1 MLLVSCCSLPAGN
14 AVNISG
20 QHKQE
25 LTLDFCYKSLFF
37 PPYVRFLDRAVV
49 SEWPSPTKKP
59 FRSNPDGGSVY
70 VRLTFPKRYCSLAL
84 LAFLLILTPT
94 ISAQEASQ
102 SGTRYPQFVIFYS
115 YHSSPENRPALR
127 KYMETDGVAQFEKW
141 KSDGVFKDYMILFS
155 SYVHINSVPWDML
168 IRIDFDTYG
177 DTDKWRDVER
187 TMPAGLPPR
196 ILAIAAPENLNVGET
211 LDASGMS
218 TRGAAKAVYDVSY
231 YRFKV
236 PLAAG
241 KDFVQGYVT
250 PQLQAFTKE
259 NVLAGYGLYLN
270 KYEGTDWSYLI
281 LSEYADTKT
290 FELRVSN
297 KSKIRSLLDP
307 AWKALNDIKTEHIR
321 DEPHGFIAERIVPR

>member
-1 MLLVSCCSLPAGN
+1 MMETLHLRANKRCYGT
-14 AVNISG
+14 
-20 QHKQE
+20 
-25 LTLDFCYKSLFF
+25 LTL
-37 PPYVRFLDRAVV
+37 VV
-49 SEWPSPTKKP
+49 SVLMSIAT
-59 FRSNPDGGSVY
+59 
-70 VRLTFPKRYCSLAL
+70 T
-84 LAFLLILTPT
+84 
-94 ISAQEASQ
+94 SAQEPKQ
-102 SGTRYPQFVIFYS
+102 SATRFPQFVIFYS

-127 KYMETDGVAQFEKW
+127 KYMETDGVLQFEKW
-141 KSDGVFKDYMILFS
+141 KSEGAFKDYMILFA

-168 IRIDFDTYG
+168 VRIDFDTYG
-177 DTDKWRDVER
+177 DTDKWREVER
-187 TMPAGLPPR
+187 TMPAGLPPK
-196 ILAIAAPENLNVGET
+196 ILAIASPENLNVGET

-218 TRGAAKAVYDVSY
+218 PRGAAKAVYDVSY
-231 YRFKV
+231 YKFKV
-236 PLAAG
+236 PLTAG

-281 LSEYADTKT
+281 LSEYSDTKT

>member
-1 MLLVSCCSLPAGN
+1 SERFHRSCDSQGQPELCSQGWNQRFCLSRWTRNPALFELHVPAMLLVSCCSLPAGN

-168 IRIDFDTYG
+168 IRID
-177 DTDKWRDVER
+177 
-187 TMPAGLPPR
+187 
-196 ILAIAAPENLNVGET
+196 
-211 LDASGMS
+211 
-218 TRGAAKAVYDVSY
+218 
-231 YRFKV
+231 
-236 PLAAG
+236 
-241 KDFVQGYVT
+241 
-250 PQLQAFTKE
+250 
-259 NVLAGYGLYLN
+259 
-270 KYEGTDWSYLI
+270 
-281 LSEYADTKT
+281 
-290 FELRVSN
+290 
-297 KSKIRSLLDP
+297 
-307 AWKALNDIKTEHIR
+307 
-321 DEPHGFIAERIVPR
+321 